1 MTIPDFQ
8 SIMLPLLKY
17 LSDEEEHS
25 FRETVDYICS
35 EFKLT
40 DEDKQ
45 QALQSGQTIIS
56 NRVGWARTYMSKAGL
71 IESTRRGFF
80 RITQKGTEVL
90 KDKPKKINSRFLR
103 QFPEFV
109 EFQTIKDKTVEKEP
123 GVQIR
128 NGLSK
133 TEREVEDIT
142 PDELMENGFN
152 SIQASL
158 SQELLTTLRSNS
170 PSFFEMVVLKLL
182 SNMGYGEGRVT
193 GKSGDGGVDGF
204 ISQDKLGLDKIF
216 FQAKRF
222 GENIP
227 VSASMLRDF
236 IGTLEVNGV
245 NKGVLMTT
253 SKFPKDAV
261 NVISGT
267 HKSIV
272 LVDGPKLVQ
281 LMIDFNIGVST
292 VKTYEIKRIDSD
304 FFIEV

>member
-1 MTIPDFQ
+1 MTVPDFQ
-8 SIMLPLLKY
+8 SIMLPLLRY
-17 LSDEEEHS
+17 LEDGHEHAY
-25 FRETVDYICS
+25 RETVDYICS

-40 DEDKQ
+40 EEDKQ
-45 QALQSGQTIIS
+45 ETLQSGQTIIS

-80 RITQKGTEVL
+80 KITQRGTEVL
-90 KDKPKKINSRFLR
+90 KDKPKEINSRFLR

-109 EFQTIKDKTVEKEP
+109 EFQTIKDKIVKKEP

-128 NGLSK
+128 NSLSK

-170 PSFFEMVVLKLL
+170 PSFFEKVVLKLL

-253 SKFPKDAV
+253 SRFPKDAIK
-261 NVISGT
+261 VISGT
-267 HKSIV
+267 HKSII

-304 FFIEV
+304 FFIEE